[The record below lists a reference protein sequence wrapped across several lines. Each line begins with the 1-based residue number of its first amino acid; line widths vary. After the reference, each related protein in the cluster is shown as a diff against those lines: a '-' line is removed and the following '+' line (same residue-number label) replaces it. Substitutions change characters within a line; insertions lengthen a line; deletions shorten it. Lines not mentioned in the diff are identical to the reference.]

1 VLSSPRSEPAPRKGL
16 SGPARGF
23 LLVGLFAGVVRAG
36 AWNEYDVVR
45 LADSGT
51 YLSLAEA
58 MVEGRL
64 DEDDG
69 GRTPG
74 YPALLVLAG
83 LDEHRVW
90 ALQCL
95 SGILISLLL
104 YLGAFHLTR
113 SLPLSVAAGLS
124 HSINVGQLAFEA
136 NVASETLATLL
147 VTASAVAL
155 LASCSGG
162 MSRREYRTFGFVAG
176 CIAAAAALTRPQFV
190 FLPGVVAFF
199 AFLAGRRRPETRGLG
214 DAVTWPLLCL
224 APGVL
229 AVLGWSVFNYVR
241 HDYFTLS
248 TYMGINLTNH
258 SIAFAE
264 ESPDRYATV
273 AEILIRHRDAKV
285 RRTGRYTM
293 AVWEALPELQ
303 KSTQLSKPALS
314 KELAALSFHVL
325 SHRPFA
331 YLQAAASA
339 WLDFWLV
346 PNYWRPERLRSD
358 SVRSSIQLFWS
369 AERWILRL
377 ANASLLM
384 AVFLAVVGIP
394 RSARRLWDLP
404 LASTAMI
411 VLGSSVTQAFAEYGE
426 NTRYSVTV
434 QPLVLFVL
442 LVFAFRFFSRRGP
455 ALSRQS

>member
-1 VLSSPRSEPAPRKGL
+1 
-16 SGPARGF
+16 
-23 LLVGLFAGVVRAG
+23 VVRAG
-36 AWNEYDVVR
+36 AWNQYEVVR

-58 MVEGRL
+58 MADGRL
-64 DEDDG
+64 IEDDG

-74 YPALLVLAG
+74 YPALLVVAG
-83 LDEHRVW
+83 LDERRVW

-104 YLGAFHLTR
+104 YMGVFHLTR
-113 SLPLSVAAGLS
+113 SIRWSLAAGLS
-124 HSINVGQLAFEA
+124 HSLNVGQLAFEA

-147 VTASAVAL
+147 VSASAVAL
-155 LASCSGG
+155 LLACSAGL
-162 MSRREYRTFGFVAG
+162 SRRAYRNFSLIAG
-176 CIAAAAALTRPQFV
+176 CLAAAAALTRPQFV
-190 FLPGVVAFF
+190 FLPGVVALFVL
-199 AFLAGRRRPETRGLG
+199 LAGRRRLEISGIAGTV
-214 DAVTWPLLCL
+214 AWSLLCL

-229 AVLGWSVFNYVR
+229 TVLGWSAFNYAR

-264 ESPDRYATV
+264 GSPERYAPI

-285 RRTGRYTM
+285 QRTGRYTM

-303 KSTQLSKPALS
+303 KSTHLSKPALS
-314 KELAALSFHVL
+314 KELAALSIHLL
-325 SHRPFA
+325 SRRPFA
-331 YLQAAASA
+331 YLRAAASA

-346 PNYWRPERLRSD
+346 PNYWRPERIHSD
-358 SVRSSIQLFWS
+358 SVRSSIRLFWS
-369 AERWILRL
+369 VERWILRL
-377 ANASLLM
+377 ANASLLLL
-384 AVFLAVVGIP
+384 VFLAALGIP

-404 LASTAMI
+404 LASTAAI
-411 VLGSSVTQAFAEYGE
+411 VLGSSITQAFAEYGE

-442 LVFAFRFFSRRGP
+442 LVLAFRFFSGRRVS
-455 ALSRQS
+455 AFSA